1 MTLIRLSGSDWKL
14 RRTGGLLAWNARR
27 LWGSWSRTS
36 WAWAGTAQAD
46 GVKAYVLQQRPIVQG
61 QDIPFDAATQNIKMS
76 DDVLCTFT
84 SEGGE
89 VYTELRNTTAGNIN
103 VTGKLEWL

>member
-1 MTLIRLSGSDWKL
+1 MPVMQKIVSV
-14 RRTGGLLAWNARR
+14 LANA
-27 LWGSWSRTS
+27 SINNI
-36 WAWAGTAQAD
+36 WADELHRFIPPGRPVRIALKAAAT

-76 DDVLCTFT
+76 DDVLCTFQ

-89 VYTELRNTTAGNIN
+89 VFTELRNTTGAAIA

>member
-1 MTLIRLSGSDWKL
+1 MPVMQKIVTVPL
-14 RRTGGLLAWNARR
+14 NA
-27 LWGSWSRTS
+27 SVNNI
-36 WAWAGTAQAD
+36 WADELHRFIPPGRPVRIALKAAAT

-61 QDIPFDAATQNIKMS
+61 QDIPFDAASQNIKMS

-89 VYTELRNTTAGNIN
+89 VFTELRNTTAGNIN

>member
-1 MTLIRLSGSDWKL
+1 MMQKIVTVPLNGSI
-14 RRTGGLLAWNARR
+14 ANI
-27 LWGSWSRTS
+27 
-36 WAWAGTAQAD
+36 WADELHRFIPPGRPVRIALKAAAT
-46 GVKAYVLQQRPIVQG
+46 GVKSYVLQQRPIVQG

-76 DDVLCTFT
+76 DDVLCTFQ

-89 VYTELRNTTAGNIN
+89 IFTELRNTTGANIS